1 MSEEERD
8 NAKPAD
14 QVRVTT
20 QENALAEK
28 PGGEWQMPDPVYRQT
43 SGYLPQ
49 GFEKQFPQ
57 GNAAGVPPAP
67 PAASSAGPQ
76 ASAAAAPAAVVE
88 PQPDLI
94 EILAAEP
101 PVAPV
106 TARPSRSPL
115 GIVLLII
122 GLIVMAAVVLGFLLV
137 VYYLFLA
144 APAETSF

>member
-20 QENALAEK
+20 QENAIVETPA
-28 PGGEWQMPDPVYRQT
+28 GGWQMPEPVYRNS

-57 GNAAGVPPAP
+57 PGAAEPATPPAVAP
-67 PAASSAGPQ
+67 SVGPQ
-76 ASAAAAPAAVVE
+76 ASAAAPAAAVE

-106 TARPSRSPL
+106 IARPGRSPL
-115 GIVLLII
+115 SIVLIII
-122 GLIVMAAVVLGFLLV
+122 GLIVMAAVVLGFIAV

>member
-8 NAKPAD
+8 DAKPAD

-20 QENALAEK
+20 QENALVEK
-28 PGGEWQMPDPVYRQT
+28 PAGAWQMPEPVYRNS

-57 GNAAGVPPAP
+57 
-67 PAASSAGPQ
+67 PAAAEPGTSPAAAPSAAPQ
-76 ASAAAAPAAVVE
+76 AAAAAAPAADVE

-106 TARPSRSPL
+106 IARPGRSPL
-115 GIVLLII
+115 SIVLIII
-122 GLIVMAAVVLGFLLV
+122 GLIVMAAVVLGFLVV

>member
-14 QVRVTT
+14 QVRRTT
-20 QENALAEK
+20 QEHALVEK

-49 GFEKQFPQ
+49 GFEKQFLQ
-57 GNAAGVPPAP
+57 AQAADPATA
-67 PAASSAGPQ
+67 PAAVQPVAPQ
-76 ASAAAAPAAVVE
+76 TSTAAAPAAAVE

-101 PVAPV
+101 PIAPV
-106 TARPSRSPL
+106 IARPGRSRL
-115 GIVLLII
+115 AIVLIII
-122 GLIVMAAVVLGFLLV
+122 GLVVMAAVILGFLLV